1 MRRLASRLAALEI
14 MLSATA
20 GLGKSSGQT
29 LRLNRMNI
37 RKIVA
42 VVVMTVIGTWSADA
56 ASTNEGRSPAGP
68 QFTNFKDGD
77 AVSNPVIVRFTSAG
91 ATMRDNMGH
100 TATTMPLG
108 HLHLI
113 IDAPVPAAGQMVPMD
128 SRHIHL
134 LHGEPQATLHL
145 LPGDHTLQ
153 LVLAGADHHV
163 GNPPITSA
171 KIIIHVVSATGAA
184 K

>member
-1 MRRLASRLAALEI
+1 
-14 MLSATA
+14 
-20 GLGKSSGQT
+20 
-29 LRLNRMNI
+29 MNI
-37 RKIVA
+37 RKIAA
-42 VVVMTVIGTWSADA
+42 VVVMTVLGTWSADA

-134 LHGEPQATLHL
+134 LHGETQATLHL

>member
-1 MRRLASRLAALEI
+1 
-14 MLSATA
+14 
-20 GLGKSSGQT
+20 
-29 LRLNRMNI
+29 MNI
-37 RKIVA
+37 RKIA
-42 VVVMTVIGTWSADA
+42 ALVVVVIGAWSTDA
-56 ASTNEGRSPAGP
+56 ASNTDESSPAGP

-77 AVSNPVIVRFTSAG
+77 TVSNPVIVRFTSAG
-91 ATMRDNMGH
+91 ATMRHNMGH

-113 IDAPVPAAGQMVPMD
+113 IDAPLPPAGQMVPMD

-134 LHGEPQATLHL
+134 LHGETRATLHL
-145 LPGDHTLQ
+145 VPGDHSLQ

-163 GNPPITSA
+163 GNPPVTSA
-171 KIIIHVVSATGAA
+171 KIIIHVVSAIGAA

>member
-1 MRRLASRLAALEI
+1 
-14 MLSATA
+14 
-20 GLGKSSGQT
+20 
-29 LRLNRMNI
+29 MNI
-37 RKIVA
+37 RKIAA
-42 VVVMTVIGTWSADA
+42 VVVMAVIGTGSVDA
-56 ASTNEGRSPAGP
+56 ASTNDAMPPSGP

-77 AVSNPVIVRFTSAG
+77 TVRNPVIVRFTSAG
-91 ATMRDNMGH
+91 ATLRHNMGH

-113 IDAPVPAAGQMVPMD
+113 IDAPLPAAGQMVPMD

-134 LHGEPQATLHL
+134 LHGETQATLHL
-145 LPGDHTLQ
+145 LPADHSLQ

-171 KIIIHVVSATGAA
+171 KIIIHVVSAIGAA

>member
-1 MRRLASRLAALEI
+1 
-14 MLSATA
+14 
-20 GLGKSSGQT
+20 
-29 LRLNRMNI
+29 MNI
-37 RKIVA
+37 RVIA
-42 VVVMTVIGTWSADA
+42 ALVVVVIGAWSTDA
-56 ASTNEGRSPAGP
+56 ASNTDESSRTGP

-134 LHGEPQATLHL
+134 LHGETQATLHL

-153 LVLAGADHHV
+153 LVLAGTDHHV

>member
-1 MRRLASRLAALEI
+1 
-14 MLSATA
+14 
-20 GLGKSSGQT
+20 
-29 LRLNRMNI
+29 MNI
-37 RKIVA
+37 RKIAA
-42 VVVMTVIGTWSADA
+42 VVVMTVIGTWSTDA
-56 ASTNEGRSPAGP
+56 ASNTDESSRAGP

-77 AVSNPVIVRFTSAG
+77 TVSNPVVVRFTSTG
-91 ATMRDNMGH
+91 ATMRHSMGH

-134 LHGEPQATLHL
+134 LHGDTQATLHL

>member
-1 MRRLASRLAALEI
+1 
-14 MLSATA
+14 
-20 GLGKSSGQT
+20 
-29 LRLNRMNI
+29 MNI
-37 RKIVA
+37 RKIAA
-42 VVVMTVIGTWSADA
+42 VVVMVVIGIWSNA
-56 ASTNEGRSPAGP
+56 ASTNDGRSPAGP

-77 AVSNPVIVRFTSAG
+77 TVSNPVIVRFTSAG
-91 ATMRDNMGH
+91 ATTGHNMGH

-113 IDAPVPAAGQMVPMD
+113 IDAPLPAAGQMVPMD

-134 LHGEPQATLHL
+134 LHDETQVTLRL

-153 LVLAGADHHV
+153 LVLASSDHHV

-171 KIIIHVVSATGAA
+171 KIIIHVVSATGTA

>member
-1 MRRLASRLAALEI
+1 MSCDRNEDRHADDYADYAFRLPSVWVRN
-14 MLSATA
+14 
-20 GLGKSSGQT
+20 SGQT

-37 RKIVA
+37 RKIAA
-42 VVVMTVIGTWSADA
+42 VVVMAVIGTWSADA
-56 ASTNEGRSPAGP
+56 ASTNDGRSPAGP

-77 AVSNPVIVRFTSAG
+77 TVSNPVIVRFTSAG
-91 ATMRDNMGH
+91 ATMRHNMGH

-134 LHGEPQATLHL
+134 LHGEPRCTFCR
-145 LPGDHTLQ
+145 
-153 LVLAGADHHV
+153 V
-163 GNPPITSA
+163 
-171 KIIIHVVSATGAA
+171 IIASNWC
-184 K
+184 

>member
-1 MRRLASRLAALEI
+1 MY
-14 MLSATA
+14 
-20 GLGKSSGQT
+20 
-29 LRLNRMNI
+29 I
-37 RKIVA
+37 RKIA
-42 VVVMTVIGTWSADA
+42 AIVVMTVIGTWSADA
-56 ASTNEGRSPAGP
+56 ASTNDGRSPGGP
-68 QFTNFKDGD
+68 QFTNLKDGD

-134 LHGEPQATLHL
+134 LHGETQATLHL

>member
-1 MRRLASRLAALEI
+1 MA
-14 MLSATA
+14 
-20 GLGKSSGQT
+20 
-29 LRLNRMNI
+29 
-37 RKIVA
+37 
-42 VVVMTVIGTWSADA
+42 VIGTGSVDA
-56 ASTNEGRSPAGP
+56 ASTNDAMPPSGP

-77 AVSNPVIVRFTSAG
+77 TVRNPVIVRFTSAG

-100 TATTMPLG
+100 TTTTMPLG

-134 LHGEPQATLHL
+134 LHGETQAALHL

>member
-1 MRRLASRLAALEI
+1 
-14 MLSATA
+14 
-20 GLGKSSGQT
+20 
-29 LRLNRMNI
+29 MNI
-37 RKIVA
+37 RKIAA
-42 VVVMTVIGTWSADA
+42 VVVMAAIGTWSADA
-56 ASTNEGRSPAGP
+56 ASTNDGRSPAGP

-91 ATMRDNMGH
+91 VTMRHNMGH
-100 TATTMPLG
+100 MATTVG

-113 IDAPVPAAGQMVPMD
+113 IDAPLPAAGQMVPMD

-134 LHGEPQATLHL
+134 LHGETQATLHL
-145 LPGDHTLQ
+145 MPGDHSLQ

-171 KIIIHVVSATGAA
+171 KIIIHVVSAIGAA

>member
-1 MRRLASRLAALEI
+1 
-14 MLSATA
+14 
-20 GLGKSSGQT
+20 
-29 LRLNRMNI
+29 MNI
-37 RKIVA
+37 RKTAA
-42 VVVMTVIGTWSADA
+42 VMVMVVIGIWSTDA
-56 ASTNEGRSPAGP
+56 ASTKDGRSPVGP

-77 AVSNPVIVRFTSAG
+77 TVSNPVIVRFTSAG
-91 ATMRDNMGH
+91 ATMGRKMGH

-113 IDAPVPAAGQMVPMD
+113 IDAPLPAAGQMVPMD

-134 LHGEPQATLHL
+134 LHGETQATLHL
-145 LPGDHTLQ
+145 LPGDHSLQ

>member
-1 MRRLASRLAALEI
+1 
-14 MLSATA
+14 
-20 GLGKSSGQT
+20 
-29 LRLNRMNI
+29 MNI
-37 RKIVA
+37 RVIA
-42 VVVMTVIGTWSADA
+42 ALVVVVIGAWSTDA
-56 ASTNEGRSPAGP
+56 ASNTDESSRTGP

-77 AVSNPVIVRFTSAG
+77 TVSNPVVVRFTSTG
-91 ATMRDNMGH
+91 ATMRHSMGH

-113 IDAPVPAAGQMVPMD
+113 IDAPLPPAGQMVPMD
-128 SRHIHL
+128 SRHIHFS
-134 LHGEPQATLHL
+134 HGESQATLHL
-145 LPGDHTLQ
+145 VPGDHSLQ

>member
-1 MRRLASRLAALEI
+1 MI
-14 MLSATA
+14 MQTMLSAYRRFKNSA
-20 GLGKSSGQT
+20 QT
-29 LRLNRMNI
+29 LRLNRMHI
-37 RKIVA
+37 RKIAA
-42 VVVMTVIGTWSADA
+42 VMVMAVIGTCSADA
-56 ASTNEGRSPAGP
+56 APTNDGGSPAGP

-77 AVSNPVIVRFTSAG
+77 TVNNPVIVRFTSAG
-91 ATMRDNMGH
+91 ATMGHKMGH
-100 TATTMPLG
+100 TATTMLPG

-113 IDAPVPAAGQMVPMD
+113 IDAPLPAAGQMVPMD

-134 LHGEPQATLHL
+134 LHGETQVTLHL
-145 LPGDHTLQ
+145 LPGDHSLQ

-171 KIIIHVVSATGAA
+171 KIIVHVTSAIGAA

>member
-1 MRRLASRLAALEI
+1 
-14 MLSATA
+14 
-20 GLGKSSGQT
+20 
-29 LRLNRMNI
+29 MNI
-37 RKIVA
+37 RKIAA

-56 ASTNEGRSPAGP
+56 ASTNDGRSSAGP

-100 TATTMPLG
+100 TTTTMPLG

-113 IDAPVPAAGQMVPMD
+113 IDAPLPAAGQMVPMD

-134 LHGEPQATLHL
+134 LHGETQATLHL
-145 LPGDHTLQ
+145 LR
-153 LVLAGADHHV
+153 
-163 GNPPITSA
+163 
-171 KIIIHVVSATGAA
+171 
-184 K
+184 

>member
-1 MRRLASRLAALEI
+1 
-14 MLSATA
+14 
-20 GLGKSSGQT
+20 
-29 LRLNRMNI
+29 MNI
-37 RKIVA
+37 RKIA
-42 VVVMTVIGTWSADA
+42 ALVVVVIGAWSTDA
-56 ASTNEGRSPAGP
+56 ASNTDERSPAGP

-77 AVSNPVIVRFTSAG
+77 TVSNPVIVRFTSAG
-91 ATMRDNMGH
+91 ATMRHNMGH

-113 IDAPVPAAGQMVPMD
+113 IDAPLPPAGQMVPMD

-134 LHGEPQATLHL
+134 LHGETRATLNL
-145 LPGDHTLQ
+145 VPGNHSLQ

-163 GNPPITSA
+163 GNPPVTSS
-171 KIIIHVVSATGAA
+171 KIIIHVVSAIGAA

>member
-1 MRRLASRLAALEI
+1 
-14 MLSATA
+14 
-20 GLGKSSGQT
+20 
-29 LRLNRMNI
+29 MNI
-37 RKIVA
+37 RVIA
-42 VVVMTVIGTWSADA
+42 ALVVVVIGAWSTDV
-56 ASTNEGRSPAGP
+56 ASNTGESSRAGP

-77 AVSNPVIVRFTSAG
+77 TVSNPVVVRFTSTG
-91 ATMRDNMGH
+91 ATMRHSMGH

-113 IDAPVPAAGQMVPMD
+113 IDAPLPPAGQMVPMD

-134 LHGEPQATLHL
+134 SHGESQATLHL
-145 LPGDHTLQ
+145 VPGDHSLQ

-163 GNPPITSA
+163 GNPLVASA
-171 KIIIHVVSATGAA
+171 KIIIHVISATGAA

>member
-1 MRRLASRLAALEI
+1 
-14 MLSATA
+14 
-20 GLGKSSGQT
+20 
-29 LRLNRMNI
+29 MNI
-37 RKIVA
+37 RKIAA
-42 VVVMTVIGTWSADA
+42 VVVMAVIGTGSVDA
-56 ASTNEGRSPAGP
+56 ASTNDAMPPSGP

-77 AVSNPVIVRFTSAG
+77 TVRNPVIVRFTSAG
-91 ATMRDNMGH
+91 ATLRHNMGH

-113 IDAPVPAAGQMVPMD
+113 IDAPRPAAGQMVPMD

-134 LHGEPQATLHL
+134 LHGETQATLHL
-145 LPGDHTLQ
+145 LPGDHSLQ

-171 KIIIHVVSATGAA
+171 KIIIHVVSAIGAA

>member
-1 MRRLASRLAALEI
+1 
-14 MLSATA
+14 ML
-20 GLGKSSGQT
+20 
-29 LRLNRMNI
+29 I
-37 RKIVA
+37 RKIAA
-42 VVVMTVIGTWSADA
+42 VVVMAVIGTWSADA
-56 ASTNEGRSPAGP
+56 ASTNDGEYPAGP

-77 AVSNPVIVRFTSAG
+77 TVSNPVIVRFTSSG
-91 ATMRDNMGH
+91 ATMRLGMGH
-100 TATTMPLG
+100 MG

-113 IDAPVPAAGQMVPMD
+113 IDAPLPAAGQMVPMD

-134 LHGEPQATLHL
+134 LHGDTQATLRL
-145 LPGDHTLQ
+145 LPGDHSLQ

-171 KIIIHVVSATGAA
+171 KIILHVVSAIGTA

>member
-1 MRRLASRLAALEI
+1 
-14 MLSATA
+14 
-20 GLGKSSGQT
+20 
-29 LRLNRMNI
+29 MNI
-37 RKIVA
+37 RKIA
-42 VVVMTVIGTWSADA
+42 AIVVMTVIGTWSADA
-56 ASTNEGRSPAGP
+56 ASTNDGRSPAGP
-68 QFTNFKDGD
+68 QFTNLKDGD

-134 LHGEPQATLHL
+134 LHGETQATLHL

>member
-1 MRRLASRLAALEI
+1 
-14 MLSATA
+14 MLPPIV
-20 GLGKSSGQT
+20 GLGKNSGQT

-37 RKIVA
+37 RKIAA
-42 VVVMTVIGTWSADA
+42 VVVMVVIGIWSTDA
-56 ASTNEGRSPAGP
+56 ASTNDGTAPAEP
-68 QFTNFKDGD
+68 QFTNLKDGD
-77 AVSNPVIVRFTSAG
+77 TVSNPVIVRFTSAG
-91 ATMRDNMGH
+91 TTMGHNMGH
-100 TATTMPLG
+100 TATTMALG

-113 IDAPVPAAGQMVPMD
+113 IDAPLPAAGQMVPMNN
-128 SRHIHL
+128 RYIHL
-134 LHGEPQATLHL
+134 LHGETPATLHL

-184 K
+184 QR

>member
-1 MRRLASRLAALEI
+1 
-14 MLSATA
+14 
-20 GLGKSSGQT
+20 
-29 LRLNRMNI
+29 MNI
-37 RKIVA
+37 RIIA
-42 VVVMTVIGTWSADA
+42 ALVVVVIGPWSTDA
-56 ASTNEGRSPAGP
+56 TPNTDESSRAGP
-68 QFTNFKDGD
+68 QFMNVKDGD
-77 AVSNPVIVRFTSAG
+77 TISNPVIVRFTSTG
-91 ATMRDNMGH
+91 ATMRHSMGH

-134 LHGEPQATLHL
+134 LHGETQATLDL
-145 LPGDHTLQ
+145 LPGNHTLQ

>member
-1 MRRLASRLAALEI
+1 
-14 MLSATA
+14 
-20 GLGKSSGQT
+20 
-29 LRLNRMNI
+29 MNI
-37 RKIVA
+37 RSKIA
-42 VVVMTVIGTWSADA
+42 VVVVVAVIGTWSADA
-56 ASTNEGRSPAGP
+56 ASTNDGRSPAGP

-77 AVSNPVIVRFTSAG
+77 TVSNPVIVRFTSAG

-100 TATTMPLG
+100 TTTAMPLG

-134 LHGEPQATLHL
+134 LHGETQATLHL